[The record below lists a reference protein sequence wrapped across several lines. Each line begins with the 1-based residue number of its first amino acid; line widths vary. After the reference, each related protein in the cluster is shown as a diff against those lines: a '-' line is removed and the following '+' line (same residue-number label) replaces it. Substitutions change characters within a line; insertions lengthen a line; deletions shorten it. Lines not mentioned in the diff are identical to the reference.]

1 MSNSGK
7 RQASIVLGDAM
18 SFVSSR
24 VITQNITNQSFS
36 QFIDEALKRIEGETT
51 EDVAG
56 INRNPRQGEISRIR
70 KLREDLNQLSDAIIL
85 DPTLL
90 DEDPTRGATEITV
103 ARKGTIG
110 G

>member
-1 MSNSGK
+1 MSSRGK
-7 RQASIVLGDAM
+7 RETNIILGDAM
-18 SFVSSR
+18 VFVASR

-36 QFIDEALKRIEGETT
+36 QFIDEALKHIEGETT

-56 INRNPRQGEISRIR
+56 LNRNPRLGEIGKIR
-70 KLREDLNQLSDAIIL
+70 KLREDLNQLSTAIIN

-90 DEDPTRGATEITV
+90 DPDPKHGATEVNIPNRTS
-103 ARKGTIG
+103 IG